1 MKLKQILATALVLA
15 LVIPQAGFAET
26 KLSDISG
33 NANEKAIKELE
44 AQNILQGTPEG
55 KFNPNKELSRAE
67 AAVMFVKAFYEKD
80 EKKIAAAVEKEQSFS
95 DVAGDH
101 WANAYLKYAK
111 MKGIMAGY
119 PDGTAKPD
127 KPVTKEEMLALALA
141 AKKVNLDEVKK
152 AADWKAA
159 VTQRAQ
165 QSNLLLD
172 TEKDASA
179 NRAFAAQVVYNAIQ
193 KSKKKL
199 NPATANEATFPIEKL
214 KYGELKFSDAMDKYG
229 DMPIASDVKVFTYGE
244 SKNYKADMKLP
255 EFKDLEIDTIY
266 KYKDAKAKAFYIEE
280 NGKITYMLLPK
291 DAGFT
296 GAVYCVV
303 NDTHIGT
310 AANGEKAEVI
320 DSLTAGKPI
329 SWSCES
335 GVILQD
341 ATKYKN
347 GNFVKL
353 LVSDGVVHAIVPLL
367 ANTEDFKVLTKITA
381 GESKFETVTEVSKG
395 VIKLG
400 DKYIGTK
407 DAPTVYQFK
416 AGKYKSASL
425 GSVTKGTKVKA
436 FDITD
441 DKEESADLLIIK

>member
-1 MKLKQILATALVLA
+1 MKLKQIVATAIVLA

-80 EKKIAAAVEKEQSFS
+80 EKKIAAEVEKEKSFS

-127 KPVTKEEMLALALA
+127 KPVTKEEMLALALS
-141 AKKVNLDEVKK
+141 AKKVNMDEIKK

-159 VTQRAQ
+159 VTEKAQ

-214 KYGELKFSDAMDKYG
+214 KYGEMKFSDAMDKYG
-229 DMPIASDVKVFTYGE
+229 DIQVASDVKIFTYGE
-244 SKNYKADMKLP
+244 SKNYSKDMKLP
-255 EFKDLEIDTIY
+255 DFNDLETDTIY
-266 KYKDAKAKAFYIEE
+266 KYKDTKAKAFYVEE

-310 AANGEKAEVI
+310 TANGEKAEVI

-335 GVILQD
+335 GVTLQD

-353 LVSDGVVHAIVPLL
+353 LVSDGVVHTIVPLL
-367 ANTEDFKVLTKITA
+367 VNTGDFKVLTKITA

-407 DAPTVYQFK
+407 DTPTVYKFK

-441 DKEESADLLIIK
+441 DKEESADLLIIE

>member
-1 MKLKQILATALVLA
+1 MKLKQILATAIVLA
-15 LVIPQAGFAET
+15 LVIPQAGFADS
-26 KLSDISG
+26 KLSDIAG

-80 EKKIAAAVEKEQSFS
+80 EKKIAAEVEKEKSFS
-95 DVAGDH
+95 DVKSDH

-111 MKGIMAGY
+111 MKGIMSGY

-127 KPVTKEEMLALALA
+127 KPVTKEEMLALALS
-141 AKKVNLDEVKK
+141 AKKVNMDEIRK
-152 AADWKAA
+152 AVDWKAA
-159 VTQRAQ
+159 VTEKAQ

-214 KYGELKFSDAMDKYG
+214 KYGEMKFSDAMDKYG
-229 DMPIASDVKVFTYGE
+229 DIQVASDVKIFTYGE
-244 SKNYKADMKLP
+244 SKNYSKDMKLP
-255 EFKDLEIDTIY
+255 DFNDLETDTIY
-266 KYKDAKAKAFYIEE
+266 KYKDTKAKAFYVEE

-310 AANGEKAEVI
+310 TANGEKAEVI

-335 GVILQD
+335 GVTLQD

-353 LVSDGVVHAIVPLL
+353 LVSDGVVHTIVPLL
-367 ANTEDFKVLTKITA
+367 ANTGDFKVLTKITA

-407 DAPTVYQFK
+407 DAPTVYKFK

-441 DKEESADLLIIK
+441 DKEESADLLIIE